1 MYKRQLYVDYDL
13 SKADTAS
20 PEALSTGDG
29 DGWLFRDGTVT
40 GVTWNRPFVADP
52 WALAD
57 DDTGV
62 LARLDYGTT
71 WVALA
76 QLGEAS
82 ILSPADAASLLG

>member
-1 MYKRQLYVDYDL
+1 M
-13 SKADTAS
+13 
-20 PEALSTGDG
+20 
-29 DGWLFRDGTVT
+29 
-40 GVTWNRPFVADP
+40 ADP

-62 LARLDYGTT
+62 LVRLDYGTT

-82 ILSPADAASLLG
+82 ILSPADAAGLLG